1 MIRRICVF
9 CGSSLG
15 TRPEYA
21 EAARQVGHEIAVRGL
36 ELVYGGAKVGLMGIV
51 AEAALAANG
60 KVIGIL
66 PDILM
71 TQERAHAGL
80 TELHVVGSMHE
91 RKSRM
96 ADLADAFIA
105 LPGGMGTFEEFCEI
119 VTWAQLGLHRK
130 PCGLLNVVGYYDPL
144 IAQVERAITDGFIR
158 AEQRGMVMAATTIP
172 DLLTQFENY
181 VPPAPSIEI
190 KRSQI

>member
-1 MIRRICVF
+1 MF

-60 KVIGIL
+60 KVIGVL

-80 TELHVVGSMHE
+80 TELRVVGSMHE
-91 RKSRM
+91 RKSEM
-96 ADLADAFIA
+96 ADLSDAFIA

-130 PCGLLNVVGYYDPL
+130 PCGLLNVAGYYDPL
-144 IAQVERAITDGFIR
+144 IAQVERAIADGFIR
-158 AEQRGMVMAATTIP
+158 AEQRGMVMAATTIA

-181 VPPAPSIEI
+181 IPPAPSIEI
-190 KRSQI
+190 NRSQT